1 MSVTFLSKN
10 NMGNEE
16 SQIQAQ
22 PQLGPR
28 GSPPKVTP
36 RGPASTAQPQKPAM
50 QTTHELLI
58 IVRGQRSTGKTS
70 LINAMKGEEFSKEYE
85 PTPFLDSCEIPF
97 KSEIFNNEPVNI
109 KVWDTVE
116 KALIPPDTPDPTEY
130 PDASTIDT
138 FKRADG
144 LVIVIDS
151 RHDDT
156 IQVADSIIEKAPI
169 DLPILVFSN
178 FQDEEDVNPLVPKML
193 TSRIGR
199 FTFLP
204 GSMKTGQ
211 GLIELSHWLKI
222 PYVFSKKK
230 QYQNLLKMTSEDLDE
245 LLRSSH
251 ETAVNFLDMETAKD
265 HMPKIPLKPE
275 VHKPKPTEETERRES
290 NDYDEMPT
298 NEAQTSIVV
307 NPTESQKE
315 KEPAKKQETGR
326 KQIHRH
332 KARIR
337 DAGKKGENKS
347 DKPKEAPVQPK
358 SQPKAAAPV
367 PENNDDFFKDDSE
380 DDNAMVLQENDT
392 SEEDDDNRP
401 NPLVQVLPKKKSA
414 PKLPTPKKEEAP
426 KKPEPK
432 KEPEVEENADNFF
445 GDDDDEDDDA
455 MKLPSDDEEE
465 EDYAPNPLVQAASK
479 KPAPIKTQT
488 KVDEQK
494 NDNDEAEENNETPSK
509 EVKIFANKLPSPKEM
524 PKIDDD
530 ENEDDFF
537 GDDDDEDDDAMK
549 LDMGN
554 DDEEEDDEAPK
565 VEIKKLP
572 PLESLQPK
580 PQPVEEKHEIPE
592 PEPQSTTAPETAP
605 SNEAAKEK
613 ADNLPKRHRAKL
625 RRH

>member
-1 MSVTFLSKN
+1 
-10 NMGNEE
+10 MGNEE

-36 RGPASTAQPQKPAM
+36 RGPTQSQPAKPAI
-50 QTTHELLI
+50 QTTHDLLI

-70 LINAMKGEEFSKEYE
+70 LINAMKGEEFNKEYE

-116 KALIPPDTPDPTEY
+116 KALIPPDTPNPTEY

-138 FKRADG
+138 YKRADG

-151 RHDDT
+151 RHEDT
-156 IQVADSIIEKAPI
+156 IQIADTVIENAPI

-178 FQDEEDVNPLVPKML
+178 FQDEDDTNPLVPKTL
-193 TSRIGR
+193 QSRIGR

-204 GSMKTGQ
+204 GSLKTGQ

-230 QYQNLLKMTSEDLDE
+230 QYQNLLKMASEDLDD

-251 ETAVNFLDMETAKD
+251 ETAVNFLDMETAEK
-265 HMPKIPLKPE
+265 HMPKIPVKPTP
-275 VHKPKPTEETERRES
+275 PKPQPAAETERRGS
-290 NDYDEMPT
+290 ADYDEMPST
-298 NEAQTSIVV
+298 ENQSTLVV
-307 NPTESQKE
+307 NPIDTSKQKE
-315 KEPAKKQETGR
+315 TEKKQETGR

-337 DAGKKGENKS
+337 DGGKKGKN
-347 DKPKEAPVQPK
+347 DKAKVEAPKPESPPK
-358 SQPKAAAPV
+358 PTTPI
-367 PENNDDFFKDDSE
+367 PENDEDFFKDDDSG
-380 DDNAMVLQENDT
+380 DDNAMVLP
-392 SEEDDDNRP
+392 EDDSDDDDGTP
-401 NPLVQVLPKKKSA
+401 NPLVQVLPKKKAA
-414 PKLPTPKKEEAP
+414 PKPASPKKEASP

-432 KEPEVEENADNFF
+432 KEEVEENADDFF

-455 MKLPSDDEEE
+455 MKLPSDHSEE
-465 EDYAPNPLVQAASK
+465 EDDAPNPLVQAVPK
-479 KPAPIKTQT
+479 KPAPIKTTQT
-488 KVDEQK
+488 KVEETKQEQHEEEEQ
-494 NDNDEAEENNETPSK
+494 NEVPSQEAK
-509 EVKIFANKLPSPKEM
+509 VFANKLPSPKEM

-530 ENEDDFF
+530 NDNDDFF
-537 GDDDDEDDDAMK
+537 GDDDGDDDAMK

-554 DDEEEDDEAPK
+554 DDEDEDDDEPPK

-580 PQPVEEKHEIPE
+580 PAPVEEQPPATAEE
-592 PEPQSTTAPETAP
+592 PEKPAAPEAAP
-605 SNEAAKEK
+605 AQEAPKEEK
-613 ADNLPKRHRAKL
+613 PDNLPKRHRAKI